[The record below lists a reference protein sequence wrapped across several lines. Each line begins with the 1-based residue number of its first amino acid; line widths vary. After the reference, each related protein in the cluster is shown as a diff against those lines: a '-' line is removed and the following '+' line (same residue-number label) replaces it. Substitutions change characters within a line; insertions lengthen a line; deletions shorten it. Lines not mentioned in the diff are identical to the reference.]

1 MQIFLLE
8 HLKTQ
13 RNWIH
18 FPCIDRF
25 DWLSDGVMLLLLF
38 SGAENIERVVFTII
52 QGAVDFPDPIAQKTC
67 FIILS
72 KLVELWGEKQQHP
85 TVELFA
91 SLFLCFLRRV
101 LWWNLQEGKT
111 AWWASP
117 TSPTNTSFPPVS
129 SLRSN
134 PPLTSQTLRR
144 FWWVPAPESS
154 LKTPHFDSLL
164 TEWSISRRCRSVRSR
179 WKWFISRG

>member
-1 MQIFLLE
+1 MV
-8 HLKTQ
+8 
-13 RNWIH
+13 
-18 FPCIDRF
+18 C
-25 DWLSDGVMLLLLF
+25 MLF

-72 KLVELWGEKQQHP
+72 KLVELWGEREKNP
-85 TVELFA
+85 TVWTL
-91 SLFLCFLRRV
+91 SFLPLCFCFLRCV
-101 LWWNLQEGKT
+101 LWWNLQEVKT

-164 TEWSISRRCRSVRSR
+164 TELSIFRRCRSVRSR